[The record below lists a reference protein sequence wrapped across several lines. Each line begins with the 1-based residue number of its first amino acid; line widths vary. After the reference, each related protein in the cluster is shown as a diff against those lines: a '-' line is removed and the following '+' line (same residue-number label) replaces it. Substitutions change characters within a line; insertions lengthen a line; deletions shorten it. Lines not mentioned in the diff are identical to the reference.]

1 MKHLTDIVS
10 YDEAVKLK
18 EFGCNIETSVIYKI
32 GSDGK
37 TINLTNMLTQRD
49 WNSLS
54 KRAISAPTY
63 AEVLDWLMDNGYD
76 WTKMVNNILEQL
88 LVKKTRI

>member
-18 EFGCNIETSVIYKI
+18 NFGCNIETSVMYKI
-32 GSDGK
+32 EVDGK
-37 TINLTNMLTQRD
+37 TINLTRMLTQRD

-54 KRAISAPTY
+54 NRVVSAPTY
-63 AEVLDWLMDNGYD
+63 AEVLDWLIDNGYD
-76 WTKMVNNILEQL
+76 WTKTFNNILEQL
-88 LVKKTRI
+88 FIKRIK